1 MSKVKGKMACDTEF
15 LRNPEKL
22 AELLAEGLKI
32 LWSINLE
39 GCPCNS
45 SIDEKLKIAEDRVA
59 KNLCSM
65 ENMELGTYGEER
77 FSCPEELLQWLKD
90 NKPNEELVLSHG
102 DYCLP
107 NIFIDNDKIS
117 GFIDLGRCGFGD
129 KYQDIAL
136 CYRSLK
142 SNFSGRYGGEII
154 KGVAPEIIFE
164 KLGIEPEWEK
174 IRYYILLDEL
184 F

>member
-1 MSKVKGKMACDTEF
+1 
-15 LRNPEKL
+15 
-22 AELLAEGLKI
+22 
-32 LWSINLE
+32 
-39 GCPCNS
+39 
-45 SIDEKLKIAEDRVA
+45 
-59 KNLCSM
+59 M